1 MSRRRATIPRRLG
14 RALAGMSAAA
24 GLISCYIW
32 LVARTTRWTVIGREG
47 WDALVAQPQGFVC
60 TSWHGRLFLSPA
72 YAPPGRRAVAMISAS
87 RDGDLIAAI
96 VGRWGVAVVRGS
108 TQDHARHK
116 AKGGAQAYVAAARE
130 LSEHGA
136 LVAITPDGPR
146 GPRMR
151 AQEGA
156 ARLALSQGAPVIA
169 VAFSVRWGR
178 HLASWDRFL
187 LPLPFGRGAI
197 VYSEPRRPPEDG
209 SAPALARFREALE
222 ADLNAVTNRADDL
235 CGRPHVLPAIP
246 PTTLEPA

>member
-1 MSRRRATIPRRLG
+1 MARRARPLVLRLSRVFPG
-14 RALAGMSAAA
+14 SRTAAA
-24 GLISCYIW
+24 LIAGYIR
-32 LVARTTRWTVIGREG
+32 LVARTTRWTVVGRDG
-47 WDALVAQPQGFVC
+47 WDALVAKPQGFVC
-60 TSWHGRLFLSPA
+60 TAWHGRLFLSPT
-72 YAPPGRRAVAMISAS
+72 YPPPGRRAVAMISAS

-96 VGRWGVAVVRGS
+96 VGRWGVATVRGS
-108 TQDHARHK
+108 SHDHARHK

-197 VYSEPRRPPEDG
+197 VYSEPRLPPAEQ
-209 SAPALARFREALE
+209 SPQALARFRRALE
-222 ADLNAVTNRADDL
+222 ADLNEVTNRADDI
-235 CGRPHVLPAIP
+235 CGRPHVLPAAAGM
-246 PTTLEPA
+246 T